1 MTAVRMLLLAI
12 VLAGSR
18 AWAHPLSPA
27 LLDLRES
34 ADGLVHVTWKMSA
47 IRAPGTDLRP
57 ELPAHCRAV
66 SAGTAIEAGDSITAE
81 WTVDCRPQGLVGQRL
96 GVDGLA
102 GARTDALIRLAL
114 ADGRVVQAVA
124 RASEPLVVMQ
134 APARPATVVTG
145 YLKLGFEHI
154 LSGPDHLLFVLGLL
168 LVAGG
173 VRRVL
178 GTITAFTVGHS
189 ITLTLA
195 ALGISTVPSAP
206 VELAIALTIYVLALE
221 LARGTQRGPTLL
233 GRFPWAMAFAFGLL
247 HGFGFAGALRE
258 AGLPAG
264 DVPRALF
271 SFNVGIEL
279 GQLAFVLCMVAVG
292 RALQG
297 LRPRLPAW
305 SVRVPAYAIGSVA
318 VFWCCERAAT
328 MWLR

>member
-168 LVAGG
+168 LLAGG

-195 ALGISTVPSAP
+195 ALGISNVASAP

-279 GQLAFVLCMVAVG
+279 GQIAFVLCMVAVG

-297 LRPRLPAW
+297 LRPHLPAW
-305 SVRVPAYAIGSVA
+305 APRVPAYAIGSVA

-328 MWLR
+328 LLAR

>member
-1 MTAVRMLLLAI
+1 MKALAI
-12 VLAGSR
+12 LMLAAALSGAP

-47 IRAPGTDLRP
+47 LRLSGSDLRP
-57 ELPAHCRAV
+57 TLPAHCRSV
-66 SAGTAIEAGDSITAE
+66 SEAAEKEAADSITTE
-81 WTVDCRPQGLVGQRL
+81 WTVDCRPQGIVGQRL
-96 GVDGLA
+96 GVEGLA
-102 GARTDALIRLAL
+102 EARTDALIRLAL

-124 RASEPLVVMQ
+124 RASEPFVVVQ
-134 APARPATVVTG
+134 ALARPATVVTG

-168 LVAGG
+168 LLAGG
-173 VRRVL
+173 GRRVL
-178 GTITAFTVGHS
+178 GTVTAFTMGHS

-195 ALGISTVPSAP
+195 VLGVSKIPSAP
-206 VELAIALTIYVLALE
+206 VEVAIALTIYVLAVE
-221 LARGTQRGPTLL
+221 LARGSVRGPTLV

-264 DVPRALF
+264 EVPRALL

-279 GQLAFVLCMVAVG
+279 GQLTFVGAVLTAG
-292 RALQG
+292 TVIGPWLPVIAARSRRLAVYAMGALS
-297 LRPRLPAW
+297 A
-305 SVRVPAYAIGSVA
+305 
-318 VFWCCERAAT
+318 FWCFERLAA
-328 MWLR
+328 WLG

>member
-1 MTAVRMLLLAI
+1 
-12 VLAGSR
+12 
-18 AWAHPLSPA
+18 
-27 LLDLRES
+27 
-34 ADGLVHVTWKMSA
+34 
-47 IRAPGTDLRP
+47 
-57 ELPAHCRAV
+57 
-66 SAGTAIEAGDSITAE
+66 
-81 WTVDCRPQGLVGQRL
+81 
-96 GVDGLA
+96 
-102 GARTDALIRLAL
+102 
-114 ADGRVVQAVA
+114 
-124 RASEPLVVMQ
+124 
-134 APARPATVVTG
+134 
-145 YLKLGFEHI
+145 
-154 LSGPDHLLFVLGLL
+154 
-168 LVAGG
+168 

-206 VELAIALTIYVLALE
+206 VELAIALTIHVLALE

>member
-1 MTAVRMLLLAI
+1 MKLASAVLAA
-12 VLAGSR
+12 VLAGAP

-34 ADGLVHVTWKMSA
+34 ADGLVQVTWKMSA
-47 IRAPGTDLRP
+47 LRLPGTELRP
-57 ELPAHCRAV
+57 QLPAHCRAV
-66 SAGTAIEAGDSITAE
+66 SQGTANEAGDSITTE

-96 GVDGLA
+96 GVTGLA
-102 GARTDALIRLAL
+102 AARTDALIRLAL

-124 RASEPLVVMQ
+124 RASEPFVVVQ

-145 YLKLGFEHI
+145 YVKLGFEHI

-168 LVAGG
+168 LLAGG

-178 GTITAFTVGHS
+178 GTVTAFTLGHS

-195 ALGISTVPSAP
+195 VLGVSKIPSAA
-206 VELAIALTIYVLALE
+206 VEVAIALTIYVLAVE
-221 LARGTQRGPTLL
+221 LARGPGRGPTLL

-264 DVPRALF
+264 DVPRALL

-279 GQLAFVLCMVAVG
+279 GQLAFVLCMVTLA
-292 RALQG
+292 RALRG
-297 LRPRLPAW
+297 LRPYLPAW
-305 SVRVPAYAIGSVA
+305 TMRVPAYAIGSVA

-328 MWLR
+328 FWAR